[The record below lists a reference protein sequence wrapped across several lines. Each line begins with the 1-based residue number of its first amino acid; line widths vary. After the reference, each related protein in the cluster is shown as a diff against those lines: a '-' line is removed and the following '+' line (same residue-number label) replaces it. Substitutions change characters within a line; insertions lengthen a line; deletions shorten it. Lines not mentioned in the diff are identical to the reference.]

1 MVQDK
6 ALPGKPL
13 YELRS
18 YRKISGVNEDVIGK
32 IEFFQHRNT
41 AQKIWLKQKIIGL
54 ALDNV
59 ANPDEFW
66 ISCERFQ
73 LRAQTRGTQ
82 VDPAYDSK
90 NEGIVRGEFQQP
102 ARFVQR
108 LPNLDENSSLKR
120 GLFQLRL

>member
-13 YELRS
+13 YELGS
-18 YRKISGVNEDVIGK
+18 YRKISGVNEDVVGK
-32 IEFFQHRNT
+32 IEFLQHRNT
-41 AQKIWLKQKIIGL
+41 AQKIWLKQEIIGL

-73 LRAQTRGTQ
+73 LRPQTRGTQ
-82 VDPAYDSK
+82 IDPADDSK
-90 NEGIVRGEFQQP
+90 NEELC
-102 ARFVQR
+102 AASSSSQR
-108 LPNLDENSSLKR
+108 VSSSVCRTWTRTLP
-120 GLFQLRL
+120 

>member
-13 YELRS
+13 YELSS
-18 YRKISGVNEDVIGK
+18 YRKISGVNEDVVSK
-32 IEFFQHRNT
+32 IEFLQHRNT
-41 AQKIWLKQKIIGL
+41 AQKIGLKQEIIRL

-73 LRAQTRGTQ
+73 LRAQTRRTQ
-82 VDPAYDSK
+82 IDPADDSK
-90 NEGIVRGEFQQP
+90 NEGIVGSAFHQP
-102 ARFVQR
+102 ARSV
-108 LPNLDENSSLKR
+108 K
-120 GLFQLRL
+120 